1 VTTSAFAP
9 LPLTQSSNINITPA
23 TSSATISWARGSGGR
38 SMVIVSKLPNAPII
52 ANNTISAINGTN
64 YIGNP
69 NMALSPS
76 GSMLTY
82 INGVNNDAQVVYHGT
97 ATSVVVNGLNPGS
110 VYQVA
115 VFESNGGGFGGAG
128 QVVYLTSPR
137 PTATFTTNTLIIAP
151 SSVSNIHNILV
162 SQDDARLNW
171 SGGNATNSLLILK
184 KDGPVNFAPTNDNFY
199 SPNPNFGLGAQLGVG
214 NYAVYAGN
222 SNSFVNIANLDPDA
236 EYHFAVYDYNAQGLV
251 AKYNPTPYRG
261 IFRTSRAWPVRA
273 GGPRKDAGGGVV
285 TDASGNVY
293 VAGTFE
299 TFGSWGTRSLP
310 SSGGNDI
317 FLTKYSPNGKPLWV
331 VKQGGGDA
339 DAASSLALDNSGNLI
354 MTGSFRGTGTFGTG
368 NTFGSNGID
377 DIFISKLDPSG
388 NVIWSKRAGG
398 TDQDV
403 AFSIA
408 TDNNGDIYIA
418 GYFRGTITF
427 PGSATTMTSLGG
439 TDALIAKYD
448 GNGNLLWAKS
458 GGGTGNDF
466 AYGVSVRGSNVAM
479 VGQFESSATFN
490 SSNLLSAGQSD
501 IFIAEYS
508 SSNGSLNWVNKFGGT
523 GNDIGFSITTG
534 GSDYVIAG
542 QFSNSVT
549 IGSTT
554 LNSAGNSDVLVVR
567 VNSSGTP
574 VWFKRAG
581 GISQD
586 AGRGIA
592 INSLG
597 DKLFVTGSFAESA
610 VFGPTTL
617 NSFGNLD
624 IFVTTVDLATG
635 DFETTYQNGGPLDD
649 EARGITAGTSNT
661 SFITG
666 YFNGQGSFGNVDLTS
681 AGDWDIFVHKFTLVV
696 APDLNNGLVAWY
708 KMNNNA
714 NDASGNGNN
723 GFAQNITSTTDR
735 SNSANKA
742 YLFQPSISGV
752 DVLGVDPVN
761 VAGAA
766 TTNASTYLAWIKTA
780 PNFENSNTPKPIF
793 YTSFGDS
800 EIRGIQLSDINTVT
814 YAFNSNTTS
823 LQVNQ
828 NSVAPIQDNS
838 WHHLAVVFKS
848 GIEIIF
854 YLDGNEIGRQ
864 NITNFFEPETFL
876 GTHWNIGHVTDIN
889 RNTQIYSF
897 NGSIDDVRIYRRAL
911 TSSEVNFI
919 KGQSATNSLVEESEK
934 KLAKVSPEVKMWPN
948 PTNGK
953 LNLDLGVM
961 ASMLSLKI
969 FDLSGVEVM
978 NRTIS
983 NLNDS
988 YVALDV
994 QQLNVGYYF
1003 VQLNIDGQSSIQKL
1017 IISK

>member
-1 VTTSAFAP
+1 
-9 LPLTQSSNINITPA
+9 
-23 TSSATISWARGSGGR
+23 
-38 SMVIVSKLPNAPII
+38 
-52 ANNTISAINGTN
+52 
-64 YIGNP
+64 
-69 NMALSPS
+69 
-76 GSMLTY
+76 
-82 INGVNNDAQVVYHGT
+82 
-97 ATSVVVNGLNPGS
+97 
-110 VYQVA
+110 
-115 VFESNGGGFGGAG
+115 
-128 QVVYLTSPR
+128 
-137 PTATFTTNTLIIAP
+137 
-151 SSVSNIHNILV
+151 
-162 SQDDARLNW
+162 
-171 SGGNATNSLLILK
+171 
-184 KDGPVNFAPTNDNFY
+184 
-199 SPNPNFGLGAQLGVG
+199 
-214 NYAVYAGN
+214 
-222 SNSFVNIANLDPDA
+222 
-236 EYHFAVYDYNAQGLV
+236 
-251 AKYNPTPYRG
+251 
-261 IFRTSRAWPVRA
+261 
-273 GGPRKDAGGGVV
+273 
-285 TDASGNVY
+285 
-293 VAGTFE
+293 
-299 TFGSWGTRSLP
+299 
-310 SSGGNDI
+310 
-317 FLTKYSPNGKPLWV
+317 
-331 VKQGGGDA
+331 
-339 DAASSLALDNSGNLI
+339 
-354 MTGSFRGTGTFGTG
+354 MTGSFRGTGTFGAG

-377 DIFISKLDPSG
+377 DIFISKLTPSG

-427 PGSATTMTSLGG
+427 PGSTTTMTSLGG

-466 AYGVSVRGSNVAM
+466 AYGVSVRGGNVAM
-479 VGQFESSATFN
+479 VGQFDLTASFDASSLVST
-490 SSNLLSAGQSD
+490 GQSD

-508 SSNGSLNWVNKFGGT
+508 GSNGSLNWVNKFGGT
-523 GNDIGFSITTG
+523 GFDIGFSITTA

-542 QFSNSVT
+542 QFANSVT

-961 ASMLSLKI
+961 ASKLSLKI
-969 FDLSGVEVM
+969 VDLSGVEVM

>member
-1 VTTSAFAP
+1 
-9 LPLTQSSNINITPA
+9 
-23 TSSATISWARGSGGR
+23 
-38 SMVIVSKLPNAPII
+38 
-52 ANNTISAINGTN
+52 
-64 YIGNP
+64 
-69 NMALSPS
+69 
-76 GSMLTY
+76 
-82 INGVNNDAQVVYHGT
+82 
-97 ATSVVVNGLNPGS
+97 
-110 VYQVA
+110 
-115 VFESNGGGFGGAG
+115 
-128 QVVYLTSPR
+128 
-137 PTATFTTNTLIIAP
+137 
-151 SSVSNIHNILV
+151 
-162 SQDDARLNW
+162 
-171 SGGNATNSLLILK
+171 
-184 KDGPVNFAPTNDNFY
+184 
-199 SPNPNFGLGAQLGVG
+199 
-214 NYAVYAGN
+214 
-222 SNSFVNIANLDPDA
+222 
-236 EYHFAVYDYNAQGLV
+236 
-251 AKYNPTPYRG
+251 
-261 IFRTSRAWPVRA
+261 
-273 GGPRKDAGGGVV
+273 
-285 TDASGNVY
+285 
-293 VAGTFE
+293 
-299 TFGSWGTRSLP
+299 
-310 SSGGNDI
+310 
-317 FLTKYSPNGKPLWV
+317 
-331 VKQGGGDA
+331 
-339 DAASSLALDNSGNLI
+339 

-368 NTFGSNGID
+368 NTLVSNGID

-408 TDNNGDIYIA
+408 TDNNGDFYIA

-448 GNGNLLWAKS
+448 GNGNFLWAKS

-501 IFIAEYS
+501 IFIAEYN

-523 GNDIGFSITTG
+523 GNDIGFSITTAA
-534 GSDYVIAG
+534 SDYVIAG

-610 VFGPTTL
+610 TFGPTTL

-696 APDLNNGLVAWY
+696 APDLANGLVAWY
-708 KMNNNA
+708 KMNGNA
-714 NDASGNGNN
+714 NDASGNGND
-723 GFAQNITSTTDR
+723 GIAQNITSTVDR
-735 SNSANKA
+735 DNTANKA
-742 YLFQPSISGV
+742 YSFQPSISGV
-752 DVLGVDPVN
+752 DVLGVNPVN

-766 TTNASTYLAWIKTA
+766 TTSASTYLAWIKTA
-780 PNFENSNTPKPIF
+780 PNFENSNIPKPIF
-793 YTSFGDS
+793 YTSIDDS
-800 EIRGIQLSDINTVT
+800 EFRGIQLSDLGTIT
-814 YAFNSNTTS
+814 YVFNKNTTN
-823 LQVNQ
+823 LQKDQ
-828 NSVAPIQDNS
+828 NSVVPIQDNT
-838 WHHLAVVFKS
+838 WHHIAVVFKS

-864 NITNFFEPETFL
+864 SLTNFLLPETLL
-876 GTHWNIGHVTDIN
+876 GTNWNIGHITTMN
-889 RNTQIYSF
+889 RSTQIYSF

-919 KGQSATNSLVEESEK
+919 KGQSATNSFVEESRAK
-934 KLAKVSPEVKMWPN
+934 TNKLNPDVKLWPN

-953 LNLDLGVM
+953 LNIGLGNM
-961 ASMLSLKI
+961 ATNVKLKI
-969 FDLSGVEVM
+969 LDISGNVVLS
-978 NRTIS
+978 NTY
-983 NLNDS
+983 NDLNDS
-988 YVALDV
+988 YLSLDV
-994 QQLNVGYYF
+994 QQLSTGYYF
-1003 VQLNIDGQSSIQKL
+1003 AQIDIDGQTNIQKL